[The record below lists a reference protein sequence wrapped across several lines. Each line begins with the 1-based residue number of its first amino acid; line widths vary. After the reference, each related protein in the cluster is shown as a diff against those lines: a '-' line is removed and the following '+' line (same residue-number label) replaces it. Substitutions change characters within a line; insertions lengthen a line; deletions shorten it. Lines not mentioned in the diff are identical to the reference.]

1 MEASGLERIA
11 HFLDSTCA
19 NRLVLDDTF
28 LIRFLVR
35 RLELGFH
42 KPDENRSFSGK
53 GCKRG
58 SEHRE
63 SDEAQIGYEQI
74 ERRPKG

>member
-1 MEASGLERIA
+1 MEASGLERITHFFDGA
-11 HFLDSTCA
+11 HTDRLILDNA
-19 NRLVLDDTF
+19 
-28 LIRFLVR
+28 FLVRLLMR

-58 SEHRE
+58 SELRE

>member
-35 RLELGFH
+35 RLELGLH
-42 KPDENRSFSGK
+42 K
-53 GCKRG
+53 
-58 SEHRE
+58 
-63 SDEAQIGYEQI
+63 SDETQIGYEQI